1 MASGDPKSVIVIGA
15 GVAGLTVASKL
26 VKNPE
31 YDVMVLEAGKRIGGR
46 VHSYKFGN
54 KLIQNQN

>member
-26 VKNPE
+26 VKNHE
-31 YDVMVLEAGKRIGGR
+31 YDVMVLEAGTRIGGR
-46 VHSYKFGN
+46 VHSYKLGN
-54 KLIQNQN
+54 TIIQK